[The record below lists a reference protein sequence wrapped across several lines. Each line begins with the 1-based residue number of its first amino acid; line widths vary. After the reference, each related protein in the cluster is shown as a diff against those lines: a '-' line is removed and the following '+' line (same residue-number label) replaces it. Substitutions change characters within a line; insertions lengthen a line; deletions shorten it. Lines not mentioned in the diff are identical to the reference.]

1 MTLNLDL
8 NDDFLDVDDE
18 KLPHFPNSPFERIG
32 PWV

>member
-1 MTLNLDL
+1 MDL

-18 KLPHFPNSPFERIG
+18 KLPHFSNSRFEKIG